1 MRGLMKLPVLL
12 IASGILVGCASQS
25 AINAT
30 RQTAAQQAARHV
42 KILKDA
48 GLNYYWKWKLPLDGE
63 IIARTYLIDE
73 NLYCLTN
80 ANRLIAI
87 DAARGI
93 LRWSRWV
100 HVAKPGVKVYE
111 PVNVKN
117 VMIPRIPPTRKEILQ
132 PKLYSDKKIKSF
144 DAVIISTRTNALL
157 IDRDNGE
164 VIRRI
169 EFNFNAG
176 ASAGVCSDGRLLF
189 VPDTRGWYH
198 AILLHQMIESWT
210 LSVEGAITLA
220 PRYVDDKVI
229 VVSEKGRVQVASTFE
244 TRNKIWTRVL
254 KTSAGAPVLATRNH
268 LLIPCMDKR
277 LYAFDPT
284 TGRELWEP
292 FDCKKPLRDIP
303 QISEVSAFQYAR
315 GGDFH
320 ALAIVTGK
328 LRWTLPDARKVLA
341 AMDHKVYLM
350 DKRNRILVVDEILGE
365 TKAAIQMPPTD
376 LLAANTTAPAIF
388 GASRDGNLY
397 CIRTID
403 AGHLTAE
410 MLKKKTK

>member
-1 MRGLMKLPVLL
+1 MRGLMKLLILL
-12 IASGILVGCASQS
+12 IVSGILVGCASQTTTTTMIE
-25 AINAT
+25 AQ
-30 RQTAAQQAARHV
+30 QTARHI
-42 KILKDA
+42 KNLENA
-48 GLNYYWKWKLPLDGE
+48 GLDYYWKWKLPLDGDT
-63 IIARTYLIDE
+63 IVRTFLIDD

-80 ANRLIAI
+80 MNRLIAI
-87 DAARGI
+87 DATRGI
-93 LRWSRWV
+93 LRWAKWV
-100 HVAKPGVKVYE
+100 HVAKPGVKVYD
-111 PVNVKN
+111 PVHVKN
-117 VMIPRIPPTRKEILQ
+117 VMIPRTPPTRKEILQ
-132 PKLYSDKKIKSF
+132 PKLTANRKAKAF
-144 DAVIISTRTNALL
+144 DAVIISTKANALV
-157 IDRDNGE
+157 IDQENGDEIRD
-164 VIRRI
+164 IQY
-169 EFNFNAG
+169 NFKAG
-176 ASAGVCSDGRLLF
+176 ASAGVCSNGKLLF
-189 VPDTRGWYH
+189 VPDARGWYH
-198 AILLHQMIESWT
+198 AILLHEMLESWT
-210 LSVEGAITLA
+210 LSVEGAITLP

-229 VVSEKGRVQVASTFE
+229 VVSEKGRLQVASTFE
-244 TRNKIWTRVL
+244 TRKKIWTRPL
-254 KTSAGAPVLATRNH
+254 GTAINAPILATRSH
-268 LLIPCMDKR
+268 LLVPCMDMR
-277 LYAFDPT
+277 LYAFDTT